1 MKTIIINKEQ
11 PLIWIILNRPKVN
24 AINLEMIEEIYEA
37 LKSIEED
44 NDIRVV
50 ILRGNN
56 TFSAGADINLF
67 KELNPIT
74 AWKFAKR
81 GRELMD
87 YIENYPKPTIAMIEG
102 YALGGG
108 LELAMACDLRYST
121 EDAILGL
128 PEIDLGI
135 YPGFGGTQR
144 LVKLIGKGK
153 ALELMMTGA
162 RISGKEA
169 ERIGLVNK
177 ALPKNSLEDEVR
189 KVALMLA
196 EKPPIALYL
205 IKYLVNMGD
214 NLNRESALRSES
226 ISWGLVFSTQDK
238 NEGVNSF
245 FEKRKPKFKGL

>member
-1 MKTIIINKEQ
+1 
-11 PLIWIILNRPKVN
+11 
-24 AINLEMIEEIYEA
+24 
-37 LKSIEED
+37 
-44 NDIRVV
+44 RVV

-169 ERIGLVNK
+169 ERIVLVNK